1 MKRPL
6 WNHPLR
12 LPALGA
18 LCFLLALLA
27 GPALAQTGKPIEKPA
42 EKPAGRLVVR
52 PQPGEPGPTLDERF
66 AHACYQGVNPI
77 DPKEDTCLKDGRW
90 EGTPAAA
97 AGTALKPTVVL
108 SPRRESGDLDGD
120 GVPETALLLT
130 SEPGGS
136 GSFVYLVIAAW
147 RGDRVVDLATTLL
160 GDRVRVRSLKIA
172 GGKLLVDIQQGAPGD
187 PACCPTQLATRTF
200 TLKGGQLAEG
210 PVKLGPRVTI
220 DKLDHP
226 ESLEQHPPG

>member
-1 MKRPL
+1 MNRLEGAPEMKRSP
-6 WNHPLR
+6 WNRSLC

-18 LCFLLALLA
+18 LCLLLA
-27 GPALAQTGKPIEKPA
+27 GPAWAQTEKPA
-42 EKPAGRLVVR
+42 EKPSGRLVVR

-66 AHACYQGVNPI
+66 AHGCYHGI
-77 DPKEDTCLKDGRW
+77 DPKDDICLKDGRW
-90 EGTPAAA
+90 EGAPAAA
-97 AGTALKPTVVL
+97 AGTAVKPTVVL

-160 GDRVRVRSLKIA
+160 GDRVRVRSLKIT
-172 GGKLLVDIQQGAPGD
+172 GGKLLVDVQQGAPGD

-200 TLKGGQLAEG
+200 TLKAGQLTEG

-220 DKLDHP
+220 DQLDHP
-226 ESLEQHPPG
+226 ESLEKHPPG